1 MQNHLYICCRFARL
15 IYKIGGEIMGFIHKT
30 YLQITLDEKD
40 KEMIK
45 NKAVELGYKST
56 SAFVIDSTK
65 SYFKLEVDM
74 KAYRDLT
81 KEINYIGKNINSL
94 IRRINTDGIYIDNDI
109 DFLRVNQKKIIK
121 LINTEYDRLLD
132 LKTQFNSDSLSKKQK
147 EKLIKSLSENQIKIP
162 KKLVLEEVYE
172 KIKEDFV
179 YIIECI
185 ENSPEQDMEVT
196 EYVWQ
201 YLYGDTLYKLE
212 DDQLIK
218 LADSIFIF
226 AQKVKFKLS
235 KLDNVFSDDDWFEL
249 KDILDEYEIY

>member
-1 MQNHLYICCRFARL
+1 MKGEMKLRENRKKERL
-15 IYKIGGEIMGFIHKT
+15 EIQLFK
-30 YLQITLDEKD
+30 DEK
-40 KEMIK
+40 EFIK
-45 NKAVELGYKST
+45 NKSIDFGYKNV
-56 SAFVIDSTK
+56 SAFVIDSVK
-65 SYFKLEVDM
+65 SHFKLEVDM

-94 IRRINTDGIYIDNDI
+94 IRRINTDGIYTDNDI

-121 LINTEYDRLLD
+121 IMNTEYDRLLD
-132 LKTQFNSDSLSKKQK
+132 LKTKFNSDSLSKKQK
-147 EKLIKSLSENQIKIP
+147 GKLIKSLSENQIKIP
-162 KKLVLEEVYE
+162 KILVLEEVYE

>member
-1 MQNHLYICCRFARL
+1 MARTN
-15 IYKIGGEIMGFIHKT
+15 T
-30 YLQITLDEKD
+30 YFQMRLTEDD
-40 KEMIK
+40 KEYIK
-45 NKAVELGYKST
+45 NKSEELGYKNVSAFLIT
-56 SAFVIDSTK
+56 SAK
-65 SYFKLEVDM
+65 SFFKLEVDM

-94 IRRINTDGIYIDNDI
+94 IRRINTDGIYTDNDI
-109 DFLRVNQKKIIK
+109 DFLRVNQKKIIN
-121 LINTEYDRLLD
+121 IMNTEYDRLLD
-132 LKTQFNSDSLSKKQK
+132 LKTKFNSDSLSKKQK
-147 EKLIKSLSENQIKIP
+147 EKLIKSLKENQVDIP
-162 KKLVLEEVYE
+162 KKLLLEEVYE

-185 ENSPEQDMEVT
+185 ENSPEQDKEVT

-201 YLYGDTLYKLE
+201 YLYGDTLYKL
-212 DDQLIK
+212 DDNQLIK
-218 LADSIFIF
+218 LANSIFIF

>member
-1 MQNHLYICCRFARL
+1 MKLRENRKKERL
-15 IYKIGGEIMGFIHKT
+15 EIQLFK
-30 YLQITLDEKD
+30 DEK
-40 KEMIK
+40 EFIK
-45 NKAVELGYKST
+45 NKSIDFGYKNV
-56 SAFVIDSTK
+56 SAFVIDSVK
-65 SYFKLEVDM
+65 SHFKLEVDM

-94 IRRINTDGIYIDNDI
+94 IRRINTDGIYTDNDI

-121 LINTEYDRLLD
+121 IMNTEYDRLLD
-132 LKTQFNSDSLSKKQK
+132 LKTKFNSDSLSKKQK
-147 EKLIKSLSENQIKIP
+147 GKLIKSLSENQIKIP
-162 KKLVLEEVYE
+162 KILVLEEVYE

>member
-1 MQNHLYICCRFARL
+1 MVRTNTYFQMRL
-15 IYKIGGEIMGFIHKT
+15 TE
-30 YLQITLDEKD
+30 DD
-40 KEMIK
+40 KEYIK
-45 NKAVELGYKST
+45 NKSEELGYKNV
-56 SAFVIDSTK
+56 SAFLIDSAK
-65 SYFKLEVDM
+65 SHFKLEVDM

-94 IRRINTDGIYIDNDI
+94 IRRINTDGIYTDYDI
-109 DFLRVNQKKIIK
+109 DFLKINQKKIIK
-121 LINTEYDRLLD
+121 LINKEYDRLID
-132 LKTQFNSDSLSKKQK
+132 LKTKFNSDSLSKKQK

-185 ENSPEQDMEVT
+185 ENSPEQDEVVT
-196 EYVWQ
+196 EYVWK
-201 YLYGDTLYKLE
+201 YLYGDTLYKLG

-226 AQKVKFKLS
+226 AQKLKFKLS

-249 KDILDEYEIY
+249 KDILDEFEIY

>member
-1 MQNHLYICCRFARL
+1 MKLRANRKKERL
-15 IYKIGGEIMGFIHKT
+15 EIQLFKE
-30 YLQITLDEKD
+30 EK
-40 KEMIK
+40 EFIK
-45 NKAVELGYKST
+45 NKSIDFGYKNV
-56 SAFVIDSTK
+56 SAFVIDSAK
-65 SYFKLEVDM
+65 SHFKLEVDM

-94 IRRINTDGIYIDNDI
+94 IRRINTDGIYTDNDI

-121 LINTEYDRLLD
+121 LMNTEYDRLLD
-132 LKTQFNSDSLSKKQK
+132 LKTKFNSDSLSKKQK

-201 YLYGDTLYKLE
+201 YLYGDTLY
-212 DDQLIK
+212 
-218 LADSIFIF
+218 S
-226 AQKVKFKLS
+226 
-235 KLDNVFSDDDWFEL
+235 
-249 KDILDEYEIY
+249 

>member
-1 MQNHLYICCRFARL
+1 LVAS
-15 IYKIGGEIMGFIHKT
+15 
-30 YLQITLDEKD
+30 
-40 KEMIK
+40 
-45 NKAVELGYKST
+45 AKS
-56 SAFVIDSTK
+56 F
-65 SYFKLEVDM
+65 FKLEVDM

-94 IRRINTDGIYIDNDI
+94 IRRINTDRIYTDKDI
-109 DFLRVNQKKIIK
+109 DFLRVNQKKIIN
-121 LINTEYDRLLD
+121 IMNTEYDRLLD
-132 LKTQFNSDSLSKKQK
+132 FKTKFNSDSLSKKQK
-147 EKLIKSLSENQIKIP
+147 EKLIKSLMENQLEIP
-162 KKLVLEEVYE
+162 KKLLLEEVYE

-185 ENSPEQDMEVT
+185 ENSPEQDKEVT

-201 YLYGDTLYKLE
+201 YLYGDTLYKL
-212 DDQLIK
+212 DDNQLIK

>member
-1 MQNHLYICCRFARL
+1 MKLRANRKKERL
-15 IYKIGGEIMGFIHKT
+15 EIQLFK
-30 YLQITLDEKD
+30 DEK
-40 KEMIK
+40 EFIK
-45 NKAVELGYKST
+45 NKSIDFGYKNV
-56 SAFVIDSTK
+56 SAFVIDSVK
-65 SYFKLEVDM
+65 SHFKLEVDM

-94 IRRINTDGIYIDNDI
+94 IRRINTDGIYTDNDI

-121 LINTEYDRLLD
+121 IMNTEYDRLLD
-132 LKTQFNSDSLSKKQK
+132 LKTKFNSDSLSKKQK

-235 KLDNVFSDDDWFEL
+235 KLDNVFSDNDWFEL

>member
-1 MQNHLYICCRFARL
+1 MKLRANRKKERL
-15 IYKIGGEIMGFIHKT
+15 EIQLFK
-30 YLQITLDEKD
+30 ED
-40 KEMIK
+40 KEFIK
-45 NKAVELGYKST
+45 NKSIDFGYKNV
-56 SAFVIDSTK
+56 SAFVIDSAK
-65 SYFKLEVDM
+65 SHFKLEVDM

-94 IRRINTDGIYIDNDI
+94 IRRINTDGIYTDNDI

-121 LINTEYDRLLD
+121 LMNTEYDRLLD
-132 LKTQFNSDSLSKKQK
+132 LKTKFNSDSLSKKQK

-185 ENSPEQDMEVT
+185 ENSPEQGMEVT

-201 YLYGDTLYKLE
+201 YLYGDTLYKL
-212 DDQLIK
+212 DDNQLIK

>member
-1 MQNHLYICCRFARL
+1 MMGRIKTKLNVRL
-15 IYKIGGEIMGFIHKT
+15 LE
-30 YLQITLDEKD
+30 ED
-40 KEMIK
+40 KEFIK
-45 NKAVELGYKST
+45 NKAEEFGYKT
-56 SAFVIDSTK
+56 VSAFIVDSAK
-65 SYFKLEVDM
+65 SHFKLEMDM

-94 IRRINTDGIYIDNDI
+94 IRRINTDGIYTDNDI
-109 DFLRVNQKKIIK
+109 DFLRINQKKIIK
-121 LINTEYDRLLD
+121 IMNTEYDRLLD
-132 LKTQFNSDSLSKKQK
+132 LKTKFNSDSLSKKQK
-147 EKLIKSLSENQIKIP
+147 GKLIKSLSENQIKIP

-201 YLYGDTLYKLE
+201 YLYGDTLYKL
-212 DDQLIK
+212 DDNQLIK

-226 AQKVKFKLS
+226 AQKLKFKLS

>member
-1 MQNHLYICCRFARL
+1 MKLRANRKKERL
-15 IYKIGGEIMGFIHKT
+15 EIQLFK
-30 YLQITLDEKD
+30 DEK
-40 KEMIK
+40 EFLK
-45 NKAVELGYKST
+45 NKSIDFGYKNV
-56 SAFVIDSTK
+56 SAFVIDSVK
-65 SYFKLEVDM
+65 SHFKLEVDM

-94 IRRINTDGIYIDNDI
+94 IRRINTDGIYTDNDI

-121 LINTEYDRLLD
+121 IMNTEYDRLLD
-132 LKTQFNSDSLSKKQK
+132 LKTKFNSDSLSKKQK

>member
-1 MQNHLYICCRFARL
+1 
-15 IYKIGGEIMGFIHKT
+15 MGFIHKT

-56 SAFVIDSTK
+56 SAFIIDSAKTH
-65 SYFKLEVDM
+65 FKLNVDM
-74 KAYRDLT
+74 KVYRDLT

-94 IRRINTDGIYIDNDI
+94 IRRINTDGIYTDSDI
-109 DFLRVNQKKIIK
+109 DFLRVNQKKIVN
-121 LINTEYDRLLD
+121 LINTEYDRLID
-132 LKTQFNSDSLSKKQK
+132 LKTKFNSDSLSKKQK
-147 EKLIKSLSENQIKIP
+147 EKLIQSLAENKIQIP

-185 ENSPEQDMEVT
+185 ENSPEQNKEVT

-201 YLYGDTLYKLE
+201 YLYGDTLYKL
-212 DDQLIK
+212 DDNQLIK

-226 AQKVKFKLS
+226 AQKLKFKLS
-235 KLDNVFSDDDWFEL
+235 KLDNIFSDDDWFEL

>member
-1 MQNHLYICCRFARL
+1 
-15 IYKIGGEIMGFIHKT
+15 MGFIHKT

-45 NKAVELGYKST
+45 NKAIEMGYKST

-65 SYFKLEVDM
+65 SHFKLDVDM

-94 IRRINTDGIYIDNDI
+94 IRRINTDGIYTDYDI
-109 DFLRVNQKKIIK
+109 DFLKTNQKKIIK

-132 LKTQFNSDSLSKKQK
+132 LKTKFNSDSLSKKQK
-147 EKLIKSLSENQIKIP
+147 EKLIKSLSDNQIKIP
-162 KKLVLEEVYE
+162 KSLVLEEVYE

-185 ENSPEQDMEVT
+185 ENSPKQGAAFT
-196 EYVWQ
+196 EYVWK
-201 YLYGDTLYKLE
+201 YLYGDTLYKLD

-218 LADSIFIF
+218 MADSIFIF
-226 AQKVKFKLS
+226 AQKLKFKLS
-235 KLDNVFSDDDWFEL
+235 KLDNVFSNEDWFEL

>member
-1 MQNHLYICCRFARL
+1 MGRIKTKLNVRL
-15 IYKIGGEIMGFIHKT
+15 LE
-30 YLQITLDEKD
+30 ED
-40 KEMIK
+40 KEFIK
-45 NKAVELGYKST
+45 NRAEEFGYNT
-56 SAFVIDSTK
+56 VSAFIVDSAK
-65 SYFKLEVDM
+65 SHFKLEVDM
-74 KAYRDLT
+74 KVYRDLT

-94 IRRINTDGIYIDNDI
+94 IRRINTDGIYTDNDI

-121 LINTEYDRLLD
+121 IMNTEYDRLLD
-132 LKTQFNSDSLSKKQK
+132 LKTKFNSDSLSKKQK

-201 YLYGDTLYKLE
+201 YLYGDTLYKL
-212 DDQLIK
+212 DDNQLIK
-218 LADSIFIF
+218 LTDSIFIF
-226 AQKVKFKLS
+226 AQKLKFKLF

>member
-1 MQNHLYICCRFARL
+1 
-15 IYKIGGEIMGFIHKT
+15 MGFIHKT

-56 SAFVIDSTK
+56 SAFIIDSAKTH
-65 SYFKLEVDM
+65 FKLNVDM
-74 KAYRDLT
+74 KVYRDLT

-94 IRRINTDGIYIDNDI
+94 IRRINTDGIYTDSDI
-109 DFLRVNQKKIIK
+109 DFLRVNQKKIVN
-121 LINTEYDRLLD
+121 LINTEYDRLID
-132 LKTQFNSDSLSKKQK
+132 LKTKFNSDSLSKKQK
-147 EKLIKSLSENQIKIP
+147 EKLIQSLAENQIQIP
-162 KKLVLEEVYE
+162 KKLMLEEVYE

-185 ENSPEQDMEVT
+185 ENSPEQNKEVT

-201 YLYGDTLYKLE
+201 YLYGDTLYKL
-212 DDQLIK
+212 DDNQLIK

-226 AQKVKFKLS
+226 AQKLKFKLS
-235 KLDNVFSDDDWFEL
+235 KLDNIFSGDDWFEL

>member
-1 MQNHLYICCRFARL
+1 MKLRANRKKERL
-15 IYKIGGEIMGFIHKT
+15 EIQLFK
-30 YLQITLDEKD
+30 DEK
-40 KEMIK
+40 EFLK
-45 NKAVELGYKST
+45 NKSIDFGYKNV
-56 SAFVIDSTK
+56 SAFVIDSVK
-65 SYFKLEVDM
+65 SHFKLEVDM

-94 IRRINTDGIYIDNDI
+94 IRRINTDGIYTDNDI

-121 LINTEYDRLLD
+121 IMNTEYDRLLD
-132 LKTQFNSDSLSKKQK
+132 LKTKFNSDSLSKKQK

-235 KLDNVFSDDDWFEL
+235 KLDNVFLDDDWFEL

>member
-1 MQNHLYICCRFARL
+1 MKLRANRKKERL
-15 IYKIGGEIMGFIHKT
+15 EIQLFK
-30 YLQITLDEKD
+30 DEK
-40 KEMIK
+40 EFIK
-45 NKAVELGYKST
+45 NKSIDFGYKNV
-56 SAFVIDSTK
+56 SAFVIDSVK
-65 SYFKLEVDM
+65 SHFKLEVDM

-94 IRRINTDGIYIDNDI
+94 IRRINTDGIYTDNDI

-121 LINTEYDRLLD
+121 IMNTEYDRLLD
-132 LKTQFNSDSLSKKQK
+132 LKTKFNSDSLSKKQK

>member
-1 MQNHLYICCRFARL
+1 MKGEMKLRANRKKERL
-15 IYKIGGEIMGFIHKT
+15 EIQLFK
-30 YLQITLDEKD
+30 ED
-40 KEMIK
+40 KEFIK
-45 NKAVELGYKST
+45 NKSIDFGYKNV
-56 SAFVIDSTK
+56 SAFVIDSAK
-65 SYFKLEVDM
+65 SHFKLEVDM

-94 IRRINTDGIYIDNDI
+94 IRRINTDGIYTDNDI

-121 LINTEYDRLLD
+121 LMNTEYDRLLD
-132 LKTQFNSDSLSKKQK
+132 LKTKFNSDSLSKKQK

-185 ENSPEQDMEVT
+185 ENSPEQGMEVT

-201 YLYGDTLYKLE
+201 YLYGDTLYKL
-212 DDQLIK
+212 DDNQLIK

>member
-1 MQNHLYICCRFARL
+1 MKGEMKLRANRKKERL
-15 IYKIGGEIMGFIHKT
+15 EIQLFK
-30 YLQITLDEKD
+30 DEK
-40 KEMIK
+40 EFLK
-45 NKAVELGYKST
+45 NKSIDFGYKNV
-56 SAFVIDSTK
+56 SAFVIDSVK
-65 SYFKLEVDM
+65 SHFKLEVDM

-94 IRRINTDGIYIDNDI
+94 IRRINTDGIYTDNDI

-121 LINTEYDRLLD
+121 IMNTEYDRLLD
-132 LKTQFNSDSLSKKQK
+132 LKTKFNSDSLSKKQK
-147 EKLIKSLSENQIKIP
+147 GKLIKSLSENQIKIP

>member
-1 MQNHLYICCRFARL
+1 MKGEMKLGANRKKERL
-15 IYKIGGEIMGFIHKT
+15 EIQLFK
-30 YLQITLDEKD
+30 DEK
-40 KEMIK
+40 EFFK
-45 NKAVELGYKST
+45 NKSIDFGYKNV
-56 SAFVIDSTK
+56 SAFVIDSVK
-65 SYFKLEVDM
+65 SHFKLEVDM

-94 IRRINTDGIYIDNDI
+94 IRRINTDGIYTDNDI

-121 LINTEYDRLLD
+121 IMNTEYDRLLD
-132 LKTQFNSDSLSKKQK
+132 LKTKFNSDSLSKKQK